1 MGSQLESLMPT
12 SLMRALTSLLATV
25 ALALTVACGSNPPPE
40 PPPPAPP
47 PPPQVAPEQPP
58 PPPPPPPPQPP
69 PPAPAEPTEEEIFAR
84 MSLEELN
91 RQGNLADVLFY
102 YDEAALT
109 DQARS
114 TLDENAAWLRRWTS
128 TRVTIEGHA
137 DSRGTTEYNLALGE
151 RRARAVQ
158 DYLASLG
165 IAAARL
171 TIVSKGEEEPLCMD
185 EAESC
190 WSRNRR
196 GHFIITAK

>member
-47 PPPQVAPEQPP
+47 PPPQVAPEQP

>member
-1 MGSQLESLMPT
+1 MPT

>member
-1 MGSQLESLMPT
+1 MPRSLIRT
-12 SLMRALTSLLATV
+12 LTSILVTG
-25 ALALTVACGSNPPPE
+25 ALALTVACGGNPPPE
-40 PPPPAPP
+40 PPPPQPAPP
-47 PPPQVAPEQPP
+47 TPVAEE
-58 PPPPPPPPQPP
+58 PPPPPPPPQPQP
-69 PPAPAEPTEEEIFAR
+69 PPPTPPAQPTEEEIFAR

-91 RQGNLADVLFY
+91 RQGNLEDVFFE
-102 YDEAALT
+102 YDRAELSDAAR
-109 DQARS
+109 A
-114 TLDENAAWLRRWTS
+114 TLDENAAWMRRWTS
-128 TRVTIEGHA
+128 TRVSIEGHA

-158 DYLASLG
+158 DYLVSLG
-165 IAAARL
+165 IAASRL